1 MDKSEIRYLF
11 NNERRNISFNGN
23 YHAIKI
29 KDEATRQ
36 PANYTRHKTKSN
48 RCNNKIEREKKK
60 KKKKKE
66 GISTKL
72 LKEKLQQ

>member
-1 MDKSEIRYLF
+1 M
-11 NNERRNISFNGN
+11 NRRNISFNEN
-23 YHAIKI
+23 YNEIKI

-60 KKKKKE
+60 KKKE

>member
-1 MDKSEIRYLF
+1 M
-11 NNERRNISFNGN
+11 NRRNISFDGN

-48 RCNNKIEREKKK
+48 RCNNKIEQKKRNQHQVIK
-60 KKKKKE
+60 GETPTIILSLKQT
-66 GISTKL
+66 ISIGV
-72 LKEKLQQ
+72 